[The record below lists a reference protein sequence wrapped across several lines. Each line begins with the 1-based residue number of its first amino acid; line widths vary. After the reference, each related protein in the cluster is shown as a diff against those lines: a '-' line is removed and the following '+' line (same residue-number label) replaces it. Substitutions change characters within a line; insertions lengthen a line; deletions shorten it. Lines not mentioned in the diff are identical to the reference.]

1 MSSPTQSIGE
11 DSLQVFESTCQ
22 KPYDRHEYV
31 LVFKNG
37 KKVKSD
43 DYTTIR
49 NMWFQWCGMGQC
61 DRIDVI
67 DISSPKKKGGGGF

>member
-1 MSSPTQSIGE
+1 MSSPTQSTGE
-11 DSLQVFESTCQ
+11 NSLPVFESTSTD
-22 KPYDRHEYV
+22 PYDRHEYT

-49 NMWFQWCGMGQC
+49 NMWFQWCGMGSC
-61 DRIDVI
+61 SHIDVS
-67 DISSPKKKGGGGF
+67 DMPSKKKKGSGGF

>member
-1 MSSPTQSIGE
+1 MSSPTQSTGE
-11 DSLQVFESTCQ
+11 NSLPVFESTCQ
-22 KPYDRHEYV
+22 NPYDRHEYE

-37 KKVKSD
+37 KKIKSD

-49 NMWFQWCGMGQC
+49 NMWFKWCGMGHS

-67 DISSPKKKGGGGF
+67 DVAPPKKEGGGGF